1 MFMRMSFIG
10 TSVAYCF
17 LMMGLNY
24 AFGLECKSQSMY
36 EIRTLHCACDAPN
49 IFWTLNSSQI
59 IKKPGKFLHS
69 KNVLQVFDFRS
80 EDSGVYKCFDP
91 SNVSKE
97 CSSVCLKADDP
108 DLYYKAIHEDS
119 IPDVEAEEQERPY
132 WHQKMKAI
140 PEFYEFAVKPLKL
153 ACYFYVKNSSVIPLV
168 HWNMPSGHDDLIVI
182 YSKLAEF
189 SCSSVPETQRNLSGS
204 CYSTEI
210 TIVSISG
217 SDSFDCIIRTSNHSD
232 IALTNSFTVLQKLTD
247 ILFPYSSDTEF
258 EAPNFE
264 LIDELR
270 LPNEIS
276 SGDVHSDLFSVTNKK
291 SSLDLSTLILTNYTE
306 FRFYSSDNATC
317 VSKEV
322 ILVCHVPRTISQLE
336 VWYLGQY
343 DKHPRLL
350 KDSKVSDSFTNNEKR
365 YVLFDNS
372 ITLKLEN
379 LSYRDSGLYI
389 CKNDFF
395 YKNVTITVM
404 DCSKSNFISTFLPPI
419 LIWIIIFI
427 TISTIPLLLIY
438 CIQIRRKSMQ
448 TVLSI
453 PIDFLDKHAKSKRVD
468 VFRKINLLYTN
479 TEHKLLLH
487 HSGSSASSSPTSSSS
502 SSPLS
507 PCTIYSRS
515 SSSNISSTDTD
526 IKLKITN
533 ILTSFSQRLLCQPSK
548 YFPQNHNI
556 LRCNVMLLQWLNQY
570 LNSDSKTYI
579 PKSSFTLENLLGEGN
594 YGIVYKGKLSINADD
609 ESNTN
614 NTEIAIK
621 TLKDGFRN
629 RQLINLLREAK
640 VLSELEPHPH
650 IIRFHGLCIDNN
662 HPYILLEL
670 AIHGNLRDF
679 LRSRRPP
686 GINFWADER
695 TINSSYVVVTNS
707 NDLKEILSDDA
718 IRQQRV
724 ELLKFALDIADALLY
739 FETLSLFHRDV
750 AARNVVVTEGFVA
763 KLCDFG
769 YACTQEESDNGY
781 MEMDKGYL
789 AVRWMAPE
797 CLTTTK
803 RYTSKCDVWSYGILL
818 WELFSLGNSPYPGLD
833 NGQLVSWINNGNR
846 NTRPYL
852 STNSI
857 YQLMLECWSQDP
869 ENRPRFYDICNRIA
883 EMKSSYGDL
892 KENNDS
898 MKGYVDLMLKHED
911 YLEPRQ
917 YLH

>member
-10 TSVAYCF
+10 SLVVHCF
-17 LMMGLNY
+17 LMMGLSY
-24 AFGLECKSQSMY
+24 AFGLECKSQPMY
-36 EIRTLHCACDAPN
+36 EIRILHCTCDSPN
-49 IFWTLNSSQI
+49 ISWTFNSSQI

-69 KNVLQVFDFRS
+69 KNILQIFDFRL
-80 EDSGVYKCFDP
+80 EDSGVYKCFDL

-140 PEFYEFAVKPLKL
+140 PEFYEFVMKPLKL
-153 ACYFYVKNSSVIPLV
+153 ACYFYVRNNSVIPLV
-168 HWNMPSGHDDLIVI
+168 QWIMPSGHDNLIVI
-182 YSKLAEF
+182 HSKKLAEF
-189 SCSSVPETQRNLSGS
+189 NCSSIPETQRNLSGS

-232 IALTNSFTVLQKLTD
+232 IAIINSFTVLQKLTD

-258 EAPNFE
+258 EAPSFE

-270 LPNEIS
+270 LPSEVG
-276 SGDVHSDLFSVTNKK
+276 SGDVHSDLFSVTNEKN
-291 SSLDLSTLILTNYTE
+291 SLDLSKLILTNYTE
-306 FRFYSSDNATC
+306 FRFYLLDNVTC

-365 YVLFDNS
+365 YMLFDNS
-372 ITLKLEN
+372 IILKLEN
-379 LSYRDSGLYI
+379 LSHRDSGLYI

-404 DCSKSNFISTFLPPI
+404 DCSKSNLISRFLPPI

-427 TISTIPLLLIY
+427 TISTIPLSLIY
-438 CIQIRRKSMQ
+438 CIQIRQ
-448 TVLSI
+448 
-453 PIDFLDKHAKSKRVD
+453 
-468 VFRKINLLYTN
+468 
-479 TEHKLLLH
+479 
-487 HSGSSASSSPTSSSS
+487 
-502 SSPLS
+502 
-507 PCTIYSRS
+507 
-515 SSSNISSTDTD
+515 
-526 IKLKITN
+526 
-533 ILTSFSQRLLCQPSK
+533 
-548 YFPQNHNI
+548 
-556 LRCNVMLLQWLNQY
+556 
-570 LNSDSKTYI
+570 
-579 PKSSFTLENLLGEGN
+579 NLLGEGN

-609 ESNTN
+609 ESNSN
-614 NTEIAIK
+614 GTEIAIK

-629 RQLINLLREAK
+629 RQLINLIREAK
-640 VLSELEPHPH
+640 VLIELEPHPN
-650 IIRFHGLCIDNN
+650 IIKFHGLCIDNN
-662 HPYILLEL
+662 HLYILLEL

-679 LRSRRPP
+679 LRNRRPP
-686 GINFWADER
+686 GLNYWADER
-695 TINSSYVVVTNS
+695 TINSSYVIVKNS
-707 NDLKEILSDDA
+707 NDFKEFLSDSR

-724 ELLKFALDIADALLY
+724 ELLKFALDIANALLY

-750 AARNVVVTEGFVA
+750 AARNVVLTEGFVA

-769 YACTQEESDNGY
+769 YACTQEESNNGY
-781 MEMDKGYL
+781 MEMDKDYL

-797 CLTTTK
+797 CLMTTK
-803 RYTSKCDVWSYGILL
+803 CYTSKCDVWSYGILL

-833 NGQLVSWINNGNR
+833 NGQLINWLNNGNR

-852 STNSI
+852 STNST

-869 ENRPRFYDICNRIA
+869 DSRPRFYDICNRIA
-883 EMKSSYGDL
+883 EMKSSYDDP

-898 MKGYVDLMLKHED
+898 MKGYVELMLEHED

>member
-10 TSVAYCF
+10 NLVVHCF
-17 LMMGLNY
+17 LMMGLSY
-24 AFGLECKSQSMY
+24 AFGLECKSQPMY
-36 EIRTLHCACDAPN
+36 QYRILHCTCDSPN
-49 IFWTLNSSQI
+49 ISWTFNSSQI
-59 IKKPGKFLHS
+59 IEKPGKFLHS
-69 KNVLQVFDFRS
+69 KNILQIFDFRL

-140 PEFYEFAVKPLKL
+140 PEFYEFVMKPLKL
-153 ACYFYVKNSSVIPLV
+153 ACYFYVRNNSVLPLV
-168 HWNMPSGHDDLIVI
+168 QWIMPSGHDNLIVMH
-182 YSKLAEF
+182 SKKLAEF
-189 SCSSVPETQRNLSGS
+189 SCSSIPETQRNLSGS

-232 IALTNSFTVLQKLTD
+232 IAIINSFTVLQKLTD

-258 EAPNFE
+258 EAPSFE

-270 LPNEIS
+270 LPSEVG
-276 SGDVHSDLFSVTNKK
+276 SGDVHSDLFSVTNEKN
-291 SSLDLSTLILTNYTE
+291 SLDLSTLILTNYTE
-306 FRFYSSDNATC
+306 FRFYLLDNVTC
-317 VSKEV
+317 VFKEV

-350 KDSKVSDSFTNNEKR
+350 KVSKVSDSFTINEKR
-365 YVLFDNS
+365 YMLFDNS
-372 ITLKLEN
+372 IILKLEN
-379 LSYRDSGLYI
+379 LSHRDSGLYI

-404 DCSKSNFISTFLPPI
+404 DCSKSNLISRFLPPI

-427 TISTIPLLLIY
+427 TISTIPLSLIY

-453 PIDFLDKHAKSKRVD
+453 PIDFLDKNAKSKRVD
-468 VFRKINLLYTN
+468 VFRKMNLLYTKP
-479 TEHKLLLH
+479 EHKLLLH
-487 HSGSSASSSPTSSSS
+487 HSGSSTSSSPPSSSL

-515 SSSNISSTDTD
+515 GSSNISSVDTDT
-526 IKLKITN
+526 KHKIID

-548 YFPQNHNI
+548 YFSQNI
-556 LRCNVMLLQWLNQY
+556 TFYNVTP
-570 LNSDSKTYI
+570 KTYI

-609 ESNTN
+609 ESNSSD
-614 NTEIAIK
+614 TEIAIK

-629 RQLINLLREAK
+629 RQLINLIREAK
-640 VLSELEPHPH
+640 VLIELEPHPN
-650 IIRFHGLCIDNN
+650 IIKFHGLCIDNN

-670 AIHGNLRDF
+670 AVHGNLRDF
-679 LRSRRPP
+679 LRNRRPP
-686 GINFWADER
+686 GLNYWADER
-695 TINSSYVVVTNS
+695 TINSLYVIVKNS
-707 NDLKEILSDDA
+707 NDFKEFLSDSR

-724 ELLKFALDIADALLY
+724 ELLKFALDIANALLY

-750 AARNVVVTEGFVA
+750 AARNVVLTEGFVA

-769 YACTQEESDNGY
+769 YACTQEESNNGY
-781 MEMDKGYL
+781 MEMDKDYL

-797 CLTTTK
+797 CLMTTK
-803 RYTSKCDVWSYGILL
+803 CYTSKCEGWYYGILL
-818 WELFSLGNSPYPGLD
+818 WELFSLGNSP
-833 NGQLVSWINNGNR
+833 
-846 NTRPYL
+846 
-852 STNSI
+852 
-857 YQLMLECWSQDP
+857 
-869 ENRPRFYDICNRIA
+869 
-883 EMKSSYGDL
+883 
-892 KENNDS
+892 
-898 MKGYVDLMLKHED
+898 
-911 YLEPRQ
+911 
-917 YLH
+917 

>member
-10 TSVAYCF
+10 SLVVHCF
-17 LMMGLNY
+17 LMMGLSY
-24 AFGLECKSQSMY
+24 AFGLECKSQPMY
-36 EIRTLHCACDAPN
+36 EIRILHCTCDSPN
-49 IFWTLNSSQI
+49 ISWTFNSSQI

-69 KNVLQVFDFRS
+69 KNILQIFDFRL
-80 EDSGVYKCFDP
+80 EDSGVYKCFDL

-140 PEFYEFAVKPLKL
+140 PEFYEFVMKPLKL
-153 ACYFYVKNSSVIPLV
+153 ACYFYVRNNSVIPLV
-168 HWNMPSGHDDLIVI
+168 QWIMPSGHDNLIVI
-182 YSKLAEF
+182 HSKKLAEF
-189 SCSSVPETQRNLSGS
+189 NCSSIPETQRNLSGS

-232 IALTNSFTVLQKLTD
+232 IAIINSFTVLQKLTD

-258 EAPNFE
+258 EAPSFE

-270 LPNEIS
+270 LPSEVG
-276 SGDVHSDLFSVTNKK
+276 SGDVHSDLFSVTNEKN
-291 SSLDLSTLILTNYTE
+291 SLDLSKLILTNYTE
-306 FRFYSSDNATC
+306 FRFYLLDNVTC

-365 YVLFDNS
+365 YMLFDNS
-372 ITLKLEN
+372 IILKLEN
-379 LSYRDSGLYI
+379 LSHRDSGLYI

-404 DCSKSNFISTFLPPI
+404 DCSKSNLISRFLPPI

-427 TISTIPLLLIY
+427 TISTIPLSLIY

-453 PIDFLDKHAKSKRVD
+453 PIDFLDKNAKSKRVD
-468 VFRKINLLYTN
+468 VFRKMNLLYTKP
-479 TEHKLLLH
+479 EHKLLLH
-487 HSGSSASSSPTSSSS
+487 HSGSSTSSSPPSLSL

-507 PCTIYSRS
+507 PCAIYSRS
-515 SSSNISSTDTD
+515 GSSNISSVDTDT
-526 IKLKITN
+526 KHKIID

-548 YFPQNHNI
+548 YFSQKYNV
-556 LRCNVMLLQWLNQY
+556 LQCNVMLLQWLTQY
-570 LNSDSKTYI
+570 LNSSPKTYI

-609 ESNTN
+609 ESNSN
-614 NTEIAIK
+614 GTEIAIK

-629 RQLINLLREAK
+629 RQLINLIREAK
-640 VLSELEPHPH
+640 VLIELEPHPN
-650 IIRFHGLCIDNN
+650 IIKFHGLCIDNN
-662 HPYILLEL
+662 HLYILLEL

-679 LRSRRPP
+679 LRNRRPP
-686 GINFWADER
+686 GLNYWADER
-695 TINSSYVVVTNS
+695 TINSSYVIVKNS
-707 NDLKEILSDDA
+707 NDFKEFLSDSR

-724 ELLKFALDIADALLY
+724 ELLKFALDIANALLY
-739 FETLSLFHRDV
+739 FETLSV
-750 AARNVVVTEGFVA
+750 
-763 KLCDFG
+763 
-769 YACTQEESDNGY
+769 
-781 MEMDKGYL
+781 
-789 AVRWMAPE
+789 
-797 CLTTTK
+797 
-803 RYTSKCDVWSYGILL
+803 
-818 WELFSLGNSPYPGLD
+818 SLND
-833 NGQLVSWINNGNR
+833 IDC
-846 NTRPYL
+846 
-852 STNSI
+852 
-857 YQLMLECWSQDP
+857 QLMFLLTLIVIQLP
-869 ENRPRFYDICNRIA
+869 IV
-883 EMKSSYGDL
+883 SYFPWR
-892 KENNDS
+892 S
-898 MKGYVDLMLKHED
+898 
-911 YLEPRQ
+911 
-917 YLH
+917 